1 VPDEAAPRTTEYPPA
16 FASTESDRRALLSLS
31 ALSGL
36 TARRLLALAA
46 VEGPASACLA
56 AVLGGRAGSRGDR
69 AHARKVDPDEIAAR
83 VAACNARVIAWGES
97 EYPPSLLDLADPPA
111 VLYVRGRDLRSLR
124 SPVAVVG
131 SRRCSAL
138 GREVAVDIGRGLAA
152 VGACVVSGAARGI
165 DSGAHRGALDGGGTT
180 AAVLGSGIDVLYPP
194 GSRRLLEEI
203 EPAGAIVTEYPPGVH
218 AEPFRFPARN
228 RIVAGLARALVVV
241 EGAGRSGSM
250 ISVDHALDLGREV
263 FAVPG
268 PVTSPLS
275 DVPLA
280 LIREGARMIRGADDL
295 LEDLGFDERPPSPGG
310 PTELSPDERRV
321 YEELMG
327 PSLPDT
333 VARAANV
340 SIPEAVA
347 ALTRLELR
355 GLVRNVGGRYE
366 RRLAPA
372 RPRADPAN
380 A

>member
-1 VPDEAAPRTTEYPPA
+1 MPDEAPPPPREYPA
-16 FASTESDRRALLSLS
+16 TFVSTTADRRAVLTLS

-36 TARRLLALAA
+36 TARKLLRLAA
-46 VEGPASACLA
+46 AEGPASACLA
-56 AVLGGRAGSRGDR
+56 AVLGGRAGSLGDR
-69 AHARKVDPDEIAAR
+69 TYARHIDPDDIIAR
-83 VAACNARVIAWGES
+83 VAACGARIVAWNDPD
-97 EYPPSLLDLADPPA
+97 YPPSLLDLADPPA
-111 VLYVRGRDLRSLR
+111 VLYVRGRDLRSLV

-138 GREVAVDIGRGLAA
+138 GREVAMDIARGLAT

-165 DSGAHRGALDGGGTT
+165 DTGAHRGALDAAGTT

-203 EPAGAIVTEYPPGVH
+203 GQAGVIVSEYPPGVH
-218 AEPFRFPARN
+218 ADAFRFPARN

-241 EGAGRSGSM
+241 EGARGSGSM

-263 FAVPG
+263 YAVPG

-275 DVPLA
+275 EVPLA
-280 LIREGARMIRGADDL
+280 LIRDGATMIRGAEDL
-295 LEDLGFDERPPSPGG
+295 LEDLGFDERPPSVDG
-310 PTELSPDERRV
+310 PTELPSEERRV
-321 YEELMG
+321 YEALRAA
-327 PSLPDT
+327 SIPDA
-333 VARAANV
+333 VARAAGV
-340 SIPEAVA
+340 SIPDAVA

-372 RPRADPAN
+372 YPAADPAN

>member
-1 VPDEAAPRTTEYPPA
+1 VPDEEPPRPTEYPPA
-16 FASTESDRRALLSLS
+16 FASTAVDRHALLALS

-36 TARRLLALAA
+36 TARKLLELAA
-46 VEGPASACLA
+46 AEGAASACLA

-69 AHARKVDPDEIAAR
+69 AHAGRIDPDEIAAR
-83 VAACNARVIAWGES
+83 LTACHARVVAWGS
-97 EYPPSLLDLADPPA
+97 PEYPPSLLDLADPPA
-111 VLYVRGRDLRSLR
+111 VLYVRGRDLRSLVAR
-124 SPVAVVG
+124 VAVVG
-131 SRRCSAL
+131 SRRCTAL
-138 GREVAVDIGRGLAA
+138 GRDVAVDIGRGLAA

-165 DSGAHRGALDGGGTT
+165 DTGAHRGALDAAGAT

-203 EPAGAIVTEYPPGVH
+203 ERAGAIVSEYPPGIH

-241 EGAGRSGSM
+241 EGARGSGSM

-275 DVPLA
+275 GVPLA
-280 LIREGARMIRGADDL
+280 LIREGATMIRGADDL
-295 LEDLGFDERPPSPGG
+295 LEDLGFDARPPSVGG
-310 PTELSPDERRV
+310 PMELPPDERRV
-321 YEELMG
+321 YEALVG
-327 PSLPDT
+327 PSLPDA

-340 SIPEAVA
+340 SIPETVA

-366 RRLAPA
+366 RRVAPA
-372 RPRADPAN
+372 GPEARSAN